1 MSLRDLINKS
11 KQEKANA
18 NISSQTVQP
27 QAEQKA
33 AQETKSTIGTVATQ
47 VINTNTAGNI
57 QPAVVEQGPP
67 KGLTGLALIRW
78 KKENAAKLSKFATN
92 TGPDSAAKIPD
103 GAGPLRVASE
113 EKPAGVSPN
122 TGNSPPSTQ
131 SASGLADSQKTN
143 SGTADITALKT
154 HLTFLENNI
163 GQKEIVAQVVRTIAI
178 QLQNSPELVKG
189 MSNAEVDTVVRG
201 LRSAYNIAARKKSE
215 NKEAKQKKGADTSAL
230 HAAFNDAGLGEL
242 TAKMTSGGK
251 ITF

>member
-11 KQEKANA
+11 KEKANA
-18 NISSQTVQP
+18 NISGKTVQP

-33 AQETKSTIGTVATQ
+33 AQETKPFIGTAATQ
-47 VINTNTAGNI
+47 VINTNAAENI

-78 KKENAAKLSKFATN
+78 KKENAAKISKLSAN
-92 TGPDSAAKIPD
+92 IGPDSAKEIPN
-103 GAGPLRVASE
+103 GASPLRVPSE
-113 EKPAGVSPN
+113 EKPAGVSAN
-122 TGNSPPSTQ
+122 TGDSTPVTQ

-143 SGTADITALKT
+143 SGTADIAALKT

-163 GQKEIVAQVVRTIAI
+163 EQKEIVAQVVRTIAI

-215 NKEAKQKKGADTSAL
+215 NKEAKQKKGADTSDL
-230 HAAFNDAGLGEL
+230 HKAFADAGLGEL
-242 TAKMTSGGK
+242 TAKLIPGGK